1 MEVSPLP
8 PPDVLERRTLTV
20 HVHEEGAPEER
31 EGLDTVL
38 SRDEYYLLAVLGSI
52 FALIVAVEK
61 LSIKKLD
68 SDHSEDELK

>member
-31 EGLDTVL
+31 EVLDTVL